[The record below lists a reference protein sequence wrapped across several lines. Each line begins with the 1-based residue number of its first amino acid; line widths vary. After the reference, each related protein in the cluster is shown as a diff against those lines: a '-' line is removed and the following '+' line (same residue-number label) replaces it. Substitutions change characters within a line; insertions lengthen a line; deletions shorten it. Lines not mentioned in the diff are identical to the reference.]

1 MRTMR
6 TVICLG
12 LAAALAGGCKWTDF
26 DDLADVTWV
35 GSTEKPDVKSSDYGI
50 AIQRG
55 ARSGDGGR
63 LVVLGAGTATYSE
76 LIYSGSGESSF
87 PPTEVSLVQ
96 KANIPNIGQQPLL
109 LADPGSDS
117 TSLIVSSDNGIAIL
131 FGAQGMLTAYQ
142 LFGVISPDGATY
154 MLAPAQTAP
163 QPLVGVGDTVYGAV
177 LPNLPVGTAQPSC
190 KLVDSASP
198 TTKLQ
203 IRALGVVRT
212 GATDDVLMW
221 EASGKLY
228 RYPGSV
234 FNGCATPQAQT
245 AVVDTTFL
253 PDPGSQILAIDP
265 INVVLQGHRGDNGFL
280 RVFRSPAADM
290 LAASGDAA
298 MVSKLR
304 TAAILEVAG
313 VRYVLAGAPTALVS
327 GKAAGQV
334 LVFRIAATGLATLPT
349 AILNDAQPD
358 NNQSFGRGV
367 VAMPY
372 NGTQVIAVA
381 ADNEVFVYF
390 RVNGADGTPLYGE
403 TRQGR

>member
-6 TVICLG
+6 TIICLG
-12 LAAALAGGCKWTDF
+12 LAASLAGGCKWTDF

-35 GSTEKPDVKSSDYGI
+35 DSTEKPDVKSSDYGI
-50 AIQRG
+50 AIQRS
-55 ARSGDGGR
+55 ARGGDGGR

-76 LIYSGSGESSF
+76 LIYNNQGESTF

-109 LADPGSDS
+109 LADPASDN

-142 LFGVISPDGATY
+142 LFSVISPDGGTY
-154 MLAPAQTAP
+154 MLAPSQTVP
-163 QPLVGVGDTVYGAV
+163 QPLVAVGDTVYGAV
-177 LPNLPVGTAQPSC
+177 LPSLPAGTTQPAC
-190 KLVDSASP
+190 KLIDSAAP

-212 GATDDVLMW
+212 GATDDVLVW

-228 RYPGSV
+228 RFPGSV
-234 FNGCATPQAQT
+234 FNGCTPTQAQT
-245 AVVDTTFL
+245 AVVDTGFM
-253 PDPGSQILAIDP
+253 PDLGSQILSVDATT
-265 INVVLQGHRGDNGFL
+265 VVLQGHRGDSGFL
-280 RVFRSPAADM
+280 RAFSSPAAGM
-290 LAASGDAA
+290 LASIGDTA

-304 TAAILEVAG
+304 TAAVLETAG
-313 VRYVLAGAPTALVS
+313 KRFVLAGVPTALVN

-334 LVFRIAATGLATLPT
+334 LVFRIDATGVGTVPVAT
-349 AILNDAQPD
+349 LNDAQPE

-367 VAMPY
+367 VAMPF

-390 RVNGADGTPLYGE
+390 RAIQADGTAIYGE